1 MFCCDLTHDLSQ
13 YFTSNDLKQIPL
25 IRTWLNV
32 CLCIGFLDVC
42 IAIHVLRTLPHVLSI
57 TALQANNVPFV
68 HIKVA
73 LEDG

>member
-1 MFCCDLTHDLSQ
+1 MFCCDLTHDLSRW
-13 YFTSNDLKQIPL
+13 FTSNDLKQIPL
-25 IRTWLNV
+25 IRTWLKV
-32 CLCIGFLDVC
+32 CLCIDFLDIY
-42 IAIHVLRTLPHVLSI
+42 IAIHVPHVLSI